1 MSELQI
7 GEQEYAEIL
16 ITDADGGLLVSIT
29 DKDVIEEK
37 NCKVVCV
44 PADKFFNKGVKE
56 ILAGVPQE
64 IKTLEVD
71 AEKKIFKL
79 NGVDFGDG
87 CDYFEISCTGGEG
100 FKIRM
105 ELSKRIICANYGFD
119 NALKEPPTVRIME

>member
-1 MSELQI
+1 MGNFE
-7 GEQEYAEIL
+7 
-16 ITDADGGLLVSIT
+16 
-29 DKDVIEEK
+29 
-37 NCKVVCV
+37 
-44 PADKFFNKGVKE
+44 E

-71 AEKKIFKL
+71 TEKKVFKL

-105 ELSKRIICANYGFD
+105 ELSKRIIYANYGTD
-119 NALKEPPTVRIME
+119 NTLESEPEVIEKTTE

>member
-56 ILAGVPQE
+56 I
-64 IKTLEVD
+64 
-71 AEKKIFKL
+71 KL
-79 NGVDFGDG
+79 NGEIVDFIPVMEKGSHNLV
-87 CDYFEISCTGGEG
+87 EITMG
-100 FKIRM
+100 
-105 ELSKRIICANYGFD
+105 
-119 NALKEPPTVRIME
+119 